1 MEGSEN
7 SKRWVE
13 VNDSVVEEVCR
24 KMKQR
29 SRYGINKYENTLA
42 REDFSVLD
50 WLVHAQEEAMDLANY
65 LQAVIDRFEK
75 KKKETRGEN

>member
-13 VNDSVVEEVCR
+13 VNDLVVEEVCR
-24 KMKQR
+24 KMRQR

-42 REDFSVLD
+42 REDYSVLD
-50 WLVHAQEEAMDLANY
+50 WLKHAQEEAMDLANY
-65 LQAVIDRFEK
+65 LQAVIDRFERK
-75 KKKETRGEN
+75 KRETRGES